1 MKIGD
6 IINGYKVVD
15 YVGAGG
21 MGTVY
26 HVSKEG
32 KDYALKNCR
41 TDDKELVLRFKREV
55 RLMKSINDS
64 NVLNV
69 IDEDLDAIP
78 PYFIMNLCDKSLED
92 IVELGITEEERFD
105 YVIQLC
111 SGIKVLHDKGII
123 HRDIKPSNALLQ
135 GKLLK
140 VSDLG
145 LGKFIVRDSATLTPT
160 NDKTMGT
167 YDYISP
173 EIYNNGE
180 GRNADKRSDIYSIGK
195 LIYYVFS
202 EGESP
207 LHVNAA
213 KVKTDIFP
221 IINKC
226 TKISPDDRYQD
237 VSEIINEL
245 NICQKSREIIIS
257 FADMIS
263 AHKTGINDSN
273 FAEQVYRYLLTLQ
286 DDLGVLIKDLRILK
300 SDGFK
305 LVLRYKREEV
315 SNLINLLLTTHKND
329 EKYWIQF
336 EDIDILVDRARL
348 LMQTTKILQEKQDL
362 LEFSIKLS
370 IEYNRWPA
378 MNVVVNMLH
387 DLSEQEIKAMALFFT
402 THKGDINQIKDD
414 VMNTIPEAIKTFIR

>member
-123 HRDIKPSNALLQ
+123 HRDIKLSNALLQ

-167 YDYISP
+167 MI
-173 EIYNNGE
+173 
-180 GRNADKRSDIYSIGK
+180 
-195 LIYYVFS
+195 
-202 EGESP
+202 
-207 LHVNAA
+207 
-213 KVKTDIFP
+213 IF
-221 IINKC
+221 
-226 TKISPDDRYQD
+226 
-237 VSEIINEL
+237 L
-245 NICQKSREIIIS
+245 QKSII
-257 FADMIS
+257 M
-263 AHKTGINDSN
+263 
-273 FAEQVYRYLLTLQ
+273 
-286 DDLGVLIKDLRILK
+286 
-300 SDGFK
+300 
-305 LVLRYKREEV
+305 
-315 SNLINLLLTTHKND
+315 
-329 EKYWIQF
+329 EKG
-336 EDIDILVDRARL
+336 E
-348 LMQTTKILQEKQDL
+348 M
-362 LEFSIKLS
+362 
-370 IEYNRWPA
+370 
-378 MNVVVNMLH
+378 
-387 DLSEQEIKAMALFFT
+387 
-402 THKGDINQIKDD
+402 QIKG
-414 VMNTIPEAIKTFIR
+414 VIYILLAS